1 MAARNNAPVVPI
13 FITMEDSNIIGEDG
27 FNIQE
32 YTINIGEPIYPD
44 KNLNEKENTEIM
56 KKQNFEIWK
65 KIYENFYKIPLK
77 YTCDE

>member
-1 MAARNNAPVVPI
+1 
-13 FITMEDSNIIGEDG
+13 MEDSNIIGEDG

-44 KNLNEKENTEIM
+44 KNLNEKENPEIM
-56 KKQNFEIWK
+56 KKNKTLKYGK
-65 KIYENFYKIPLK
+65 KIYEDFYKIPLK